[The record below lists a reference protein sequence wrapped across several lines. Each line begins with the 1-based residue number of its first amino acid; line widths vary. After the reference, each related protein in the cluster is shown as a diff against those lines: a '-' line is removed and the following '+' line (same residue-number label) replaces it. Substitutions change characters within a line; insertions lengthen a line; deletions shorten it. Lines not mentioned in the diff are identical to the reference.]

1 MDTKRIR
8 NVDISQIHHLP
19 MIDFIGNDFAI
30 FNDIKDMP
38 LSSYP
43 TRLNAACLTVCL
55 KGWCKLEL
63 NLQQCEMREGM
74 LGIILPDQIVLQRE
88 RSEDFSGLFI
98 AVSKDFMDMVI
109 PTMQQLFPMFFMI
122 KERPFVHITPE
133 ESQSFQEYHSFLWS
147 KVKLKDNPFRKEIT
161 QGLLLA
167 FFMRYITFIKGM
179 SFRNAFPKAGRKT
192 CSSALSVPFQSLI
205 KKSEVC
211 PIMPIRCSSP
221 PSTFPP

>member
-88 RSEDFSGLFI
+88 RSDDFSGLFHC
-98 AVSKDFMDMVI
+98 
-109 PTMQQLFPMFFMI
+109 
-122 KERPFVHITPE
+122 R
-133 ESQSFQEYHSFLWS
+133 
-147 KVKLKDNPFRKEIT
+147 LKGFYGYGDT
-161 QGLLLA
+161 YYA
-167 FFMRYITFIKGM
+167 T
-179 SFRNAFPKAGRKT
+179 AFPY
-192 CSSALSVPFQSLI
+192 VFHD
-205 KKSEVC
+205 
-211 PIMPIRCSSP
+211 
-221 PSTFPP
+221 

>member
-30 FNDIKDMP
+30 FDDIKDMS

-74 LGIILPDQIVLQRE
+74 LGIILPDQIVLQGE
-88 RSEDFSGLFI
+88 RSDDFAGLFI

-147 KVKLKDNPFRKEIT
+147 KVKLKDVRKSPRDCCWHCS
-161 QGLLLA
+161 
-167 FFMRYITFIKGM
+167 MRYTTSIKGM
-179 SFRNAFPKAGRKT
+179 PFRSAYPKAGRKT
-192 CSSALSVPFQSLI
+192 CSNALSVPFQSPI
-205 KKSEVC
+205 RKSEVC

>member
-30 FNDIKDMP
+30 FDDIKDMS

-74 LGIILPDQIVLQRE
+74 LGIILPDQIVLQGE
-88 RSEDFSGLFI
+88 RSDDFAGLFI

-167 FFMRYITFIKGM
+167 LFYEIYNIYQGM
-179 SFRNAFPKAGRKT
+179 PFRSAYPKAGRKT
-192 CSSALSVPFQSLI
+192 CSNALSVPFQSPI
-205 KKSEVC
+205 RKSEVC